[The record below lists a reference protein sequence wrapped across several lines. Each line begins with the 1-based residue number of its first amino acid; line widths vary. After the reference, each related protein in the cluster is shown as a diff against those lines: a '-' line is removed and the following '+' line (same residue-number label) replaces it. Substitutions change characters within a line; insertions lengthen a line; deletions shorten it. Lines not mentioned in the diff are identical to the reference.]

1 MTTLAVSDKCIPVVY
16 RIEVWSGLLGGRIV
30 WCEVRSLVSQQ
41 LGALAHAWCTGKQKS
56 PAA

>member
-1 MTTLAVSDKCIPVVY
+1 MTALAVSDKCIPVVY

-41 LGALAHAWCTGKQKS
+41 LGALAHAWCTGK
-56 PAA
+56 